1 MLSAQTC
8 HAEAFVLLLCLQLPH
23 SGAKRRQLP
32 LMLRL
37 QEAELKA
44 RLVLHYSLASDPAI
58 MHYD

>member
-1 MLSAQTC
+1 M
-8 HAEAFVLLLCLQLPH
+8 LLLCLQLPH